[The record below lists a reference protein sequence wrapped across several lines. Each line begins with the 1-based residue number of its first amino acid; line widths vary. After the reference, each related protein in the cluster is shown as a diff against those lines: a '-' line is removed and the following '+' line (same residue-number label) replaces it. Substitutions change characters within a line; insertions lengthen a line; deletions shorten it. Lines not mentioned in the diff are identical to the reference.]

1 MASSIG
7 TDINYSRGIL
17 SSIFKC
23 SICGKELLMFGC
35 PDSECENYY
44 KNSVG
49 WNR

>member
-1 MASSIG
+1 MVSTIG
-7 TDINYSRGIL
+7 TDINYDRAIL
-17 SSIFKC
+17 ASVFKC